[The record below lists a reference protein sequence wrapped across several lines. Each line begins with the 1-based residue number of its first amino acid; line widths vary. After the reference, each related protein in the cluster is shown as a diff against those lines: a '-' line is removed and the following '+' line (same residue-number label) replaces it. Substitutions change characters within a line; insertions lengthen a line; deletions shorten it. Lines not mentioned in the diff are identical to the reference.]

1 MIGGKRDRLNVAAG
15 KREKTEAA
23 IGEKRYTQ
31 LHRSCFFFFFFFFLF
46 LLLLRLLFQQA
57 IIHHANSS
65 ASTAL
70 PPTSSRYVNLFCT
83 VVDGRC
89 ISMKEKGARSR
100 RKTMFCNLPLVKR
113 WTLNGNSRRDRGGER
128 ERGKRRKIR
137 ENRVSNTG
145 HARRNL
151 NRGESKSAD
160 RFQSVIFPRK
170 GKERNRDP
178 PLSLDRYNILSTAI
192 PYLFYSFPDSSC
204 VTT

>member
-1 MIGGKRDRLNVAAG
+1 MLRQERGKRQRRRSG
-15 KREKTEAA
+15 KKDT
-23 IGEKRYTQ
+23 
-31 LHRSCFFFFFFFFLF
+31 HSCTGAVSFSSFFFFLF

-100 RKTMFCNLPLVKR
+100 RKTTFCNLPLVKR

-128 ERGKRRKIR
+128 ERGEKGGKLEKTAYRTQDTR
-137 ENRVSNTG
+137 E
-145 HARRNL
+145 
-151 NRGESKSAD
+151 E
-160 RFQSVIFPRK
+160 I
-170 GKERNRDP
+170 
-178 PLSLDRYNILSTAI
+178 
-192 PYLFYSFPDSSC
+192 
-204 VTT
+204 